1 MGAGRGKTHR
11 SVRLGLL
18 GVSPNSLH
26 LDPTRRGNR
35 SICNIRNKSLEK
47 NPLFSHSKIFSGL
60 VRGPEVG
67 AEGALSG
74 TSLCCSRKYRNRKR
88 RGEQDEEEPRCDCRE
103 DGRMM
108 AKTNI
113 SDFPKEEKFEVHS
126 KEEEEEEEENTTA
139 SNSIHPKQHL
149 NLRRIHKSFT
159 SFTLTFSIRPSHGC
173 FFNRDVF
180 SVSRL
185 A

>member
-1 MGAGRGKTHR
+1 
-11 SVRLGLL
+11 
-18 GVSPNSLH
+18 
-26 LDPTRRGNR
+26 
-35 SICNIRNKSLEK
+35 
-47 NPLFSHSKIFSGL
+47 
-60 VRGPEVG
+60 
-67 AEGALSG
+67 
-74 TSLCCSRKYRNRKR
+74 
-88 RGEQDEEEPRCDCRE
+88 
-103 DGRMM
+103 MM

-126 KEEEEEEEENTTA
+126 KEEEEEENTTT

-159 SFTLTFSIRPSHGC
+159 LTFSIRPSHGC
-173 FFNRDVF
+173 LFNMEDF